1 MNVKAIL
8 EQKREDIFRLAAK
21 YGAFNV
27 RIFGCAARGEEG
39 PESDIDFLVELE
51 PERSL
56 FDLGG
61 LQDEMKSLLGCEV
74 DIVTEKGLHWY
85 IRDHVINE
93 ARQL

>member
-1 MNVKAIL
+1 MSINAVL

-21 YGAFNV
+21 YGAYNV
-27 RIFGCAARGEEG
+27 RIFGSAVRGEEG

-61 LQDEMKSLLGCEV
+61 LQEELQSLLGCEV

-85 IRDHVINE
+85 IRDQVINE

>member
-1 MNVKAIL
+1 MNIKAIL

-21 YGAFNV
+21 YGAFNI
-27 RIFGCAARGEEG
+27 RIFGSAVHGEEG
-39 PESDIDFLVELE
+39 PKSDIDLLVELE
-51 PERSL
+51 PDRSL

-61 LQDEMKSLLGCEV
+61 LQEELQSLLGCDV

-85 IRDHVINE
+85 IRDQVISE

>member
-1 MNVKAIL
+1 MSINAVL
-8 EQKREDIFRLAAK
+8 EQKREDILRLAAK
-21 YGAFNV
+21 YGAYNI
-27 RIFGCAARGEEG
+27 RIFGSAVREEEG

-61 LQDEMKSLLGCEV
+61 LQEELQSLLGCKV

-85 IRDHVINE
+85 IRDRILAE
-93 ARQL
+93 ARHL